1 MYGPSALC
9 ELELTALRM
18 GHKGN
23 PETLLNTYTTSRQ
36 KPSEAIKYF
45 NIVPNTVDPKVLQ
58 ERQDNRDLKM
68 HEAKVRA
75 NREQNRIA
83 NKFSAKAREEWK
95 KGKWAEGEYPEVD

>member
-1 MYGPSALC
+1 
-9 ELELTALRM
+9 
-18 GHKGN
+18 
-23 PETLLNTYTTSRQ
+23 
-36 KPSEAIKYF
+36 
-45 NIVPNTVDPKVLQ
+45 
-58 ERQDNRDLKM
+58 M